1 MKSLPEPKLQGR
13 ITVEEAIARRR
24 SVRDFVKKSLSDEEL
39 SQLLWAAQG
48 ITDKANNYRAAPS
61 AGPKFPLET
70 YVAMAEGLFHYLP
83 EKHSLE
89 LIKKSDERRALA
101 EAALNQRWMETAA
114 AIFIF
119 TAVFNRT
126 THHYGQRGVMY
137 VHMEAGHAAENLHLQ
152 AVALDLGST
161 PVGPFDDER
170 VARILGITKTE
181 TPLYLIPVGKE
192 ARPGRARAGAA
203 P

>member
-1 MKSLPEPKLQGR
+1 M
-13 ITVEEAIARRR
+13 TVEEAIVRRR
-24 SVRDFVKKSLSDEEL
+24 SVRDFARESLSDGEL

-61 AGPKFPLET
+61 AGPRYPLET

-83 EKHSLE
+83 EKHALE

-119 TAVFNRT
+119 TAVFTRT
-126 THHYGQRGVMY
+126 THCYGQRGVMY

-192 ARPGRARAGAA
+192 ARAVP
-203 P
+203 